1 MPNSSSGNLISSGA
15 VVIAAGP
22 PSAANPDDVSVGE
35 ADKEAGEAKF
45 CAVQ

>member
-1 MPNSSSGNLISSGA
+1 MPNSSSGNLISS
-15 VVIAAGP
+15 VIAAGL